1 MKVIVTGPR
10 GKMGKL
16 ITQVAASRDDMKLVA
31 GIAPKG
37 RDYIGMDLG
46 TVAMT
51 GSELGVPVTDD
62 LAGVID
68 SCDVII
74 DFSTKEMAM
83 EVLDLA
89 IAHKKALVCGSTG
102 FSAEEMKRFED
113 AGKQIP
119 MLYAA
124 NTSKLVNIMNK
135 LLELVT
141 TTLKDEIDIEIL
153 EMHDQWKKDAPSGT
167 SKEMGEIM
175 AHALG
180 KELLPSTDAR
190 ENLHVNLEQSAI
202 ILSVQV
208 IFQAAIRY
216 SSEAWENVL
225 RSHIIPITGNA
236 LREVPVTVQ
245 LILTG
250 KLLDSILLR
259 TYSDFNTFVY
269 TKRLHHP
276 VKPLYRLSN
285 KSFNFFFRH
294 HTHVSLYNFSFFKHK
309 ECRDRHYTVLSC
321 KFRFLIY
328 IKLAHFDICALFCNL
343 FHQRSHCL
351 AWSAPRCPEVY
362 QYRHF

>member
-1 MKVIVTGPR
+1 MKVIVIGPR

-16 ITQVAASRDDMKLVA
+16 ITQVAASRDDMELVGA
-31 GIAPKG
+31 IAPKG
-37 RDYIGMDLG
+37 RDYIGKDLG

-51 GSELGVPVTDD
+51 GFELGVPVTDD
-62 LAGVID
+62 LESIID

-102 FSAEEMKRFED
+102 FSAEEMKRFEE

-141 TTLKDEIDIEIL
+141 ATLKDEIDIEIL

-180 KELLPSTDAR
+180 KELSDIAVYGR
-190 ENLHVNLEQSAI
+190 EGESSATI
-202 ILSVQV
+202 PFVPA
-208 IFQAAIRY
+208 IFQAAIPY
-216 SSEAWENVL
+216 TSEAWANVWKL
-225 RSHIIPITGNA
+225 PITPITGNA
-236 LREVPVTVQ
+236 LQEEPVTVL
-245 LILTG
+245 LILKG
-250 KLLDSILLR
+250 NALGSIPSKMCLE
-259 TYSDFNTFVY
+259 FN
-269 TKRLHHP
+269 
-276 VKPLYRLSN
+276 PLMNGSN
-285 KSFNFFFRH
+285 TELQKIRH
-294 HTHVSLYNFSFFKHK
+294 WQ
-309 ECRDRHYTVLSC
+309 
-321 KFRFLIY
+321 FLT
-328 IKLAHFDICALFCNL
+328 N
-343 FHQRSHCL
+343 
-351 AWSAPRCPEVY
+351 AWR
-362 QYRHF
+362 

>member
-1 MKVIVTGPR
+1 MKVIVIGPR

-16 ITQVAASRDDMKLVA
+16 ITQVAASRDDMKLIA

-37 RDYIGMDLG
+37 RDYVGMDLG

-175 AHALG
+175 AHAPREPGTIGYHSLRAGNIPSSHTVFFGGMGERLEITHHSYNWECFARGACDCAAYLDGKAPGFYSIKDVLG
-180 KELLPSTDAR
+180 L
-190 ENLHVNLEQSAI
+190 
-202 ILSVQV
+202 
-208 IFQAAIRY
+208 
-216 SSEAWENVL
+216 
-225 RSHIIPITGNA
+225 
-236 LREVPVTVQ
+236 
-245 LILTG
+245 
-250 KLLDSILLR
+250 
-259 TYSDFNTFVY
+259 
-269 TKRLHHP
+269 
-276 VKPLYRLSN
+276 
-285 KSFNFFFRH
+285 
-294 HTHVSLYNFSFFKHK
+294 
-309 ECRDRHYTVLSC
+309 
-321 KFRFLIY
+321 
-328 IKLAHFDICALFCNL
+328 
-343 FHQRSHCL
+343 
-351 AWSAPRCPEVY
+351 
-362 QYRHF
+362 

>member
-1 MKVIVTGPR
+1 MKVIVIGPR

-16 ITQVAASRDDMKLVA
+16 ITQVAASRDDMELIA

-180 KELLPSTDAR
+180 KELSNIAVYGREGESPREPGTIGYHSLRAGNIPSSHT
-190 ENLHVNLEQSAI
+190 V
-202 ILSVQV
+202 
-208 IFQAAIRY
+208 FFGGM
-216 SSEAWENVL
+216 ENVL

-259 TYSDFNTFVY
+259 TYSDFNTFIY
-269 TKRLHHP
+269 T
-276 VKPLYRLSN
+276 
-285 KSFNFFFRH
+285 
-294 HTHVSLYNFSFFKHK
+294 
-309 ECRDRHYTVLSC
+309 
-321 KFRFLIY
+321 
-328 IKLAHFDICALFCNL
+328 
-343 FHQRSHCL
+343 
-351 AWSAPRCPEVY
+351 
-362 QYRHF
+362 